1 MQHPWMNRETWG
13 AVLFTMFV

>member
-1 MQHPWMNRETWG
+1 MNRETWG